1 MDVKAVREVLA
12 SLNSCKGSV
21 LVGSHAISLEEL
33 NHSRMLRLLPDGLG
47 EAEPLETF
55 VGDID
60 DSVPDVVSRCYS
72 S

>member
-1 MDVKAVREVLA
+1 
-12 SLNSCKGSV
+12 LNSCKGSV
-21 LVGSHAISLEEL
+21 LVGSHDRDFLEEL
-33 NHSRMLRLLPDGLG
+33 NYSRMLRLLPDGLG
-47 EAEPLETF
+47 EVEPLETF